1 MDLCPHPIRAII
13 NLVERDAGMI
23 WGLALAFAVRLVLL
37 PWFSDPV
44 NFYGIHL
51 TASFVEQGGN
61 PWRLITS
68 DPALA
73 VLNPWGYPPL
83 YLVPAVLATLL
94 SFGNGYAFGIWIKAP
109 LIVADLAS
117 GILLFRTARSL
128 GLGLSKARAVSYG
141 YLFNPF
147 SVLVCAIWGTNDP
160 LVVAATVAAI
170 YFSIRRPSDL
180 RLSSLFLGIGIA
192 FKLYPV
198 IFLPLFL
205 AGLSSWR
212 SRLRYAAIA
221 LGIPLVTAAPVLL
234 TSPFELMRTLG
245 SFSTGV
251 GPGGFDP
258 SQSFWWLL
266 ADIGVPVGTGTVLAA
281 SALFLLVL
289 VVLARWV
296 ATRRMTFVRAATVAI
311 LGLFIVAPRLNQNY
325 FLWAI
330 PLIVLAACAEP
341 WRSWGRRLAFWSWV
355 PFVATTLAYNG
366 AGGVVGLAYW
376 TLISVGRPGP
386 TGFSLPRW
394 ALPIFLSVWVAIL
407 TVAIGSLMAGPVKAA
422 RAPATSARWTPR
434 RPYAATKQAIAVVV
448 VTAFVVFAVGSVA
461 VGIAHHPVLP
471 EDFGSYR
478 VTPTEVGLGDEFR
491 ALLFGFEWRPGGSG
505 IADLSPGRTPPL
517 VLDTLTVNGTSWIER
532 QVPDGDVRFS
542 LSLVAVEVDHV
553 PGTLILAQF
562 PAGLLVVETAAN
574 QTHNLSYVDSVRNQ
588 TTRLGLISL
597 GTEVDV
603 IVLVSHAQTEVDFA
617 ALRLLASGQDPID
630 RVRIGHTLPT
640 ADGGGRIAVQ
650 RVSISWP
657 TPDGAYAPLI
667 GPATVLIGL
676 AVLASP
682 VEVYRRLYSGKT

>member
-44 NFYGIHL
+44 NFYGFHL

-83 YLVPAVLATLL
+83 YLVPAVLATLF

-251 GPGGFDP
+251 GPGVFGP

-266 ADIGVPVGTGTVLAA
+266 ADIGVPGGTGTVLAA

-341 WRSWGRRLAFWSWV
+341 WRSWGRRLAFWAWV
-355 PFVATTLAYNG
+355 PF
-366 AGGVVGLAYW
+366 
-376 TLISVGRPGP
+376 
-386 TGFSLPRW
+386 
-394 ALPIFLSVWVAIL
+394 
-407 TVAIGSLMAGPVKAA
+407 
-422 RAPATSARWTPR
+422 
-434 RPYAATKQAIAVVV
+434 V

-588 TTRLGLISL
+588 TMRLGLISL

>member
-44 NFYGIHL
+44 NFYGFHL

-83 YLVPAVLATLL
+83 YLVPAVLATLF

-180 RLSSLFLGIGIA
+180 RLSSL
-192 FKLYPV
+192 V
-198 IFLPLFL
+198 
-205 AGLSSWR
+205 
-212 SRLRYAAIA
+212 
-221 LGIPLVTAAPVLL
+221 
-234 TSPFELMRTLG
+234 
-245 SFSTGV
+245 
-251 GPGGFDP
+251 
-258 SQSFWWLL
+258 
-266 ADIGVPVGTGTVLAA
+266 IGVPVGSVPVHAA

-394 ALPIFLSVWVAIL
+394 ALPIFLSAWVAIL
-407 TVAIGSLMAGPVKAA
+407 TVAIGSLMPGPVKAA
-422 RAPATSARWTPR
+422 RPPATSARWTPR
-434 RPYAATKQAIAVVV
+434 RPYAPTKQAIAVVV

-461 VGIAHHPVLP
+461 VGIAHNPVLP

-478 VTPTEVGLGDEFR
+478 VTPTEVSLGDEFR

-505 IADLSPGRTPPL
+505 IADLSPGRIPPL

-532 QVPDGDVRFS
+532 QVPDRDVRFS

-588 TTRLGLISL
+588 TMRLGLISL

>member
-1 MDLCPHPIRAII
+1 LDQ
-13 NLVERDAGMI
+13 
-23 WGLALAFAVRLVLL
+23 
-37 PWFSDPV
+37 S
-44 NFYGIHL
+44 
-51 TASFVEQGGN
+51 
-61 PWRLITS
+61 
-68 DPALA
+68 PADRGR
-73 VLNPWGYPPL
+73 P
-83 YLVPAVLATLL
+83 
-94 SFGNGYAFGIWIKAP
+94 
-109 LIVADLAS
+109 AS

-330 PLIVLAACAEP
+330 PLIVLAAGAEP

-355 PFVATTLAYNG
+355 PLVATTLAYNG

-394 ALPIFLSVWVAIL
+394 ALPIFLSAWVAIL
-407 TVAIGSLMAGPVKAA
+407 TVAIGSLMPGPVKAA

-532 QVPDGDVRFS
+532 QVPDRDVRFS

-588 TTRLGLISL
+588 TMRLGLISL

>member
-83 YLVPAVLATLL
+83 YLVPAVLATLF

-330 PLIVLAACAEP
+330 PLIVLAAGAEP

-355 PFVATTLAYNG
+355 PLVATTLAYNG

-407 TVAIGSLMAGPVKAA
+407 TVAIGSLMAGPVKAV

-448 VTAFVVFAVGSVA
+448 VTAFFVFAVGSVA

-532 QVPDGDVRFS
+532 QVPDRDVRFS

-574 QTHNLSYVDSVRNQ
+574 QTHNLSYVDSVRKQ

>member
-44 NFYGIHL
+44 NFYGFHL

-83 YLVPAVLATLL
+83 YLVPAVLATLF

-180 RLSSLFLGIGIA
+180 RLSSL
-192 FKLYPV
+192 V
-198 IFLPLFL
+198 
-205 AGLSSWR
+205 
-212 SRLRYAAIA
+212 
-221 LGIPLVTAAPVLL
+221 
-234 TSPFELMRTLG
+234 
-245 SFSTGV
+245 
-251 GPGGFDP
+251 
-258 SQSFWWLL
+258 
-266 ADIGVPVGTGTVLAA
+266 IGVPVGSVPVHAA

-394 ALPIFLSVWVAIL
+394 ALPIFLSAWVAIL
-407 TVAIGSLMAGPVKAA
+407 TVAIGSLMPGPVKAA

-461 VGIAHHPVLP
+461 FGI
-471 EDFGSYR
+471 
-478 VTPTEVGLGDEFR
+478 
-491 ALLFGFEWRPGGSG
+491 
-505 IADLSPGRTPPL
+505 
-517 VLDTLTVNGTSWIER
+517 
-532 QVPDGDVRFS
+532 
-542 LSLVAVEVDHV
+542 DHV

>member
-1 MDLCPHPIRAII
+1 MDLRLHPMRAII
-13 NLVERDAGMI
+13 DLVERDAGMV

-51 TASFVEQGGN
+51 TASFVQQGGN

-83 YLVPAVLATLL
+83 YLVPAVLASLL

-117 GILLFRTARSL
+117 GILLFRTARNL

-170 YFSIRRPSDL
+170 YFSIRRPANL

-205 AGLSSWR
+205 AGLTSWR
-212 SRLRYAAIA
+212 SRLRYAAFA
-221 LGIPLVTAAPVLL
+221 LGIPLLTAAPVLL

-245 SFSTGV
+245 GFSTGV

-266 ADIGVPVGTGTVLAA
+266 ADVGLPVGTSTVLVA

-330 PLIVLAACAEP
+330 PLIVLAAGAEP

-355 PFVATTLAYNG
+355 PLVATTLAYNG

-376 TLISVGRPGP
+376 MLISVGRPGP
-386 TGFSLPRW
+386 TSFSLPRW
-394 ALPIFLSVWVAIL
+394 ALPIFLGAWVAIL
-407 TVAIGSLMAGPVKAA
+407 AVAIESLVAGPVKAA
-422 RAPATSARWTPR
+422 RAPARSAGWKPR
-434 RPYAATKQAIAVVV
+434 APYIATKRAIAVAIVI
-448 VTAFVVFAVGSVA
+448 AFVVFAVGSVA

-478 VTPTEVGLGDEFR
+478 VTQTEVGFTDEFR
-491 ALLFGFEWRPGGSG
+491 ALLFGFEWRLGGTG

-517 VLDTLTVNGTSWIER
+517 VLDTLTANGTTWIER
-532 QVPDGDVRFS
+532 QVPDRDVRFS
-542 LSLVAVEVDHV
+542 LSLAAVEVDHV
-553 PGTLILAQF
+553 PGTLILAEF
-562 PAGLLVVETAAN
+562 PAGSLVVETATN

-588 TTRLGLISL
+588 TSRLGSINL

-603 IVLVSHAQTEVDFA
+603 TVLVSHSQTEVDFA
-617 ALRLLASGQDPID
+617 ALRLFASGQDPIN
-630 RVRIGHTLPT
+630 RVRIGHTLPM
-640 ADGGGRIAVQ
+640 ADGGGRIAVE

-657 TPDGAYAPLI
+657 TPDGAYAPLV

-682 VEVYRRLYSGKT
+682 VEVYRRLHSGKA

>member
-44 NFYGIHL
+44 NFYGFHL

-83 YLVPAVLATLL
+83 YLVPAVLATLF

-251 GPGGFDP
+251 GLGGCDP

-394 ALPIFLSVWVAIL
+394 ALPIFLSAWVAIL
-407 TVAIGSLMAGPVKAA
+407 TVAIGSLMPGPVKAA

-461 VGIAHHPVLP
+461 FGI
-471 EDFGSYR
+471 
-478 VTPTEVGLGDEFR
+478 
-491 ALLFGFEWRPGGSG
+491 
-505 IADLSPGRTPPL
+505 
-517 VLDTLTVNGTSWIER
+517 
-532 QVPDGDVRFS
+532 
-542 LSLVAVEVDHV
+542 DHV

-667 GPATVLIGL
+667 GPATVIIGL

>member
-1 MDLCPHPIRAII
+1 MDLRLHPIRGVI
-13 NLVERDAGMI
+13 NLVDGDAGMI

-51 TASFVEQGGN
+51 TASFVQQGGN
-61 PWRLITS
+61 PWRLITT

-83 YLVPAVLATLL
+83 YLVPAVLASLL

-117 GILLFRTARSL
+117 GVLLFRTARSL

-141 YLFNPF
+141 FLFNPF

-170 YFSIRRPSDL
+170 YFSVRRPADP

-192 FKLYPV
+192 FKLFPV

-205 AGLSSWR
+205 AGLGSWR
-212 SRLRYAAIA
+212 SRLQYAGIA

-234 TSPFELMRTLG
+234 TSPLELMRTLG
-245 SFSTGV
+245 GFSTGV

-266 ADIGVPVGTGTVLAA
+266 VDVGVPVGTGTVLVA

-296 ATRRMTFVRAATVAI
+296 ATQRMTFVRAATVAI

-330 PLIVLAACAEP
+330 PLIVLAAGAEP

-355 PFVATTLAYNG
+355 PLVATTLAYNG

-386 TGFSLPRW
+386 TSFSLPRW
-394 ALPIFLSVWVAIL
+394 ALPLFLGAWVTIL
-407 TVAIGSLMAGPVKAA
+407 TVAIGSLVADPVKAA
-422 RAPATSARWTPR
+422 RAPARSARWTPR
-434 RPYAATKQAIAVVV
+434 WPYAATKRAIAVAIVL
-448 VTAFVVFAVGSVA
+448 AFVVFAVGSVA

-471 EDFGSYR
+471 EDFGSYS
-478 VTPTEVGLGDEFR
+478 VTPREVGLTDEFR
-491 ALLFGFEWRPGGSG
+491 ALLFGFEWHLGGTG
-505 IADLSPGRTPPL
+505 IADLSPGRTAPL

-532 QVPDGDVRFS
+532 QVPDRDVRFS

-553 PGTLILAQF
+553 PGTLILAEF

-588 TTRLGLISL
+588 TTRLGSITL
-597 GTEVDV
+597 GTEVDMT
-603 IVLVSHAQTEVDFA
+603 VLVSHAQTEVDFA
-617 ALRLLASGQDPID
+617 ALRLLASGHDPVD
-630 RVRIGHTLPT
+630 RVRIGHTLPM
-640 ADGGGRIAVQ
+640 ADGGGRIAVE

-682 VEVYRRLYSGKT
+682 AEVYRRLLSGKT